1 MPEASRNFVIRMS
14 DGRYFAAKHAQ
25 TRRGEM
31 RYSQNI
37 EEATRFTSRWLA
49 LAVCSQ
55 GAHFA
60 GAAILPYLSATEAP
74 ETPPAGAQR
83 QQ

>member
-1 MPEASRNFVIRMS
+1 MS
-14 DGRYFAAKHAQ
+14 DGQYFAAKHAQ

-55 GAHFA
+55 GDHFA
-60 GAAILPYLSATEAP
+60 GAAILPYSPGATEAP
-74 ETPPAGAQR
+74 ETPPAGAQS

>member
-1 MPEASRNFVIRMS
+1 MS
-14 DGRYFAAKHAQ
+14 DGRYFAARHDQ
-25 TRRGEM
+25 SRRGEM
-31 RYSQNI
+31 RYSPNI
-37 EEATRFTSRWLA
+37 EEATCFASRWLA

-60 GAAILPYLSATEAP
+60 GAAILPYSGATEAP
-74 ETPPAGAQR
+74 ETPPAASQG